1 MFRFNVK
8 KSCSGVQ
15 KTEKY
20 MISKYQ
26 YLKWKISQYSM
37 RVIVLKDIT
46 LTTQCFFVLFLLS
59 LLQQVFNDI
68 PANQIIIS
76 IYN

>member
-1 MFRFNVK
+1 
-8 KSCSGVQ
+8 
-15 KTEKY
+15 